1 MKKITRLVKTAL
13 SLCLI
18 ACMLIPAVPLRAQ
31 EGFAAP
37 SVPGYEMR
45 FSENDFF
52 ELMGN
57 ADGSIAVKEK
67 ASGFVYE
74 SNPRTEDPLAVG
86 INMTNLKSQL
96 YITWVD
102 REGNVTTKNSAT
114 DCVNKGWLSCS
125 GIEGGVRYT
134 YDFQNVGITVPV
146 EYRLSERGLT
156 ASIILE
162 DIQEDSEN
170 TGCYLINI
178 GLLPYFGAEDTDSSG
193 YILVPDGSG
202 ALIHFNN
209 DKASYGAYSQYVYG
223 RDTALVTEEIT
234 VDEETARLPVFGIT
248 NGKNGYLAVITQGD
262 TNASVNALTSGTINS
277 YNNVYASF
285 SYRAFTRA
293 TFLQGNTYAHDG
305 KGDSSVSLT
314 LSSIVPAVS
323 SYSVEYLLLSKE
335 DLTYVDMA
343 KAYRAYLA
351 EDKGMSLR
359 EETAGAPMY
368 LKLLGGLKV
377 DEYVLG
383 VKTHALKPLTTF
395 KQAEEILTELKEL
408 GVEHMAVEYVGWQKG
423 GMESKIPDRINFE
436 RKLGGKGAYRR
447 LAEFAESNR
456 IALFMDFDFVN
467 LYESGNGY
475 SSNSDAA
482 QTVGATPA
490 FQYTYDLN
498 LRTKETEERWKLLT
512 PSKVQ
517 EAVGSMLEAAD
528 KLQGAQISL
537 STLGNTVYSDY
548 AGKKNGMDRSSTKG
562 IWEELFRGAQGKFS
576 SVMVDN
582 GNAYTFPYVTH
593 IYDVPLGS
601 SGYDLEDEAVPFYQ
615 IVLHGYVS
623 YSTQPLNLSAEPWK
637 MVLKAVETGSS
648 LSACLMYADTEALMF
663 TKYDHY
669 FSSHYA
675 TWTDV
680 LAEYYQRTQEV
691 LDLVAQ
697 AQIESHEQVISGVYR
712 TVYSNGVSVYVN
724 YNAEAAELDGVTVPA
739 EDFVYVNEGRGK

>member
-1 MKKITRLVKTAL
+1 MRKITKLLREVL

-18 ACMLIPAVPLRAQ
+18 ACMMVPAVPLEA
-31 EGFAAP
+31 EENFAAS
-37 SVPGYEMR
+37 SVPGYEMK

-57 ADGSIAVKEK
+57 ADGSIAVLDK
-67 ASGFVYE
+67 AGGFVYE
-74 SNPRTEDPLAVG
+74 SNPQTEDELAVG

-114 DCVNKGWLSCS
+114 DCVNQDGLSYS
-125 GIEGGVRYT
+125 SIEGGVRYT
-134 YDFQNVGITVPV
+134 YNFKNVGITIPV
-146 EYRLSERGLT
+146 DYCLGERGLT
-156 ASIILE
+156 ASIALA

-178 GLLPYFGAEDTDSSG
+178 GLLPFFGAQDTSSSG

-234 VDEETARLPVFGIT
+234 EEEETARLPVFGIT
-248 NGKNGYLAVITQGD
+248 NGENGYLAVISQGD
-262 TNASVNALTSGTINS
+262 TNASVNALTSGTLNS

-314 LSSIVPAVS
+314 LSGVVPSIP

-343 KAYRAYLA
+343 KAYRAWLA
-351 EDKGMSLR
+351 EDKGMVLG
-359 EETAGAPMY
+359 EEESGAPMY
-368 LKLLGGLKV
+368 IKLLGGLKV

-383 VKTHALKPLTTF
+383 VKTSALKPLTTF
-395 KQAEEILTELKEL
+395 RQAEEILSGLKDL
-408 GVEHMAVEYVGWQKG
+408 GVEQLAVEYAGWQKG
-423 GMESKIPDRINFE
+423 GMESKIPEKITFE
-436 RKLGGKGAYRR
+436 GKLGGKRAYGH
-447 LAEFAESNR
+447 LAEFAGANQ

-490 FQYTYDLN
+490 FQYTYDRN
-498 LRTKETEERWKLLT
+498 LRRKETEGRWKLLT
-512 PSKVQ
+512 PVKVR
-517 EAVGSMLEAAD
+517 EAVSAMLEKSD
-528 KLQGAQISL
+528 RLRGAGLSL

-548 AGKKNGMDRSSTKG
+548 AGKKNGMDRSDARG
-562 IWEELFRGAQGKFS
+562 VWEELFRDARENFG
-576 SVMVDN
+576 SVMTDN

-593 IYDVPLGS
+593 IYDVPLES
-601 SGYDLEDEAVPFYQ
+601 SGYDLEDESVPFYQ

-648 LSACLMYADTEALMF
+648 LSACLMYADTEALIG
-663 TKYDHY
+663 TKYDDY

-675 TWTDV
+675 TWAET
-680 LAEYYQRTQEV
+680 LAEYYGRTRDV
-691 LDLVAQ
+691 LNLVAQ
-697 AQIESHEQVISGVYR
+697 AQIESHGQAAPGVYR

-739 EDFVYVNEGRGK
+739 EDFIYISGGRGE